1 MKNSLKSTT
10 AVVASVV
17 GVLAGVGATLA
28 VGQLV
33 ADPNGDPSPAT
44 TGVTEPPP
52 PGGGHPYSLH
62 SGEFLPSDANTSP
75 PGPAGVGGHLVWP

>member
-1 MKNSLKSTT
+1 MKHSVKSTT

-28 VGQLV
+28 VGQL
-33 ADPNGDPSPAT
+33 AGPNGDPSPAT
-44 TGVTEPPP
+44 TRVTGPPP
-52 PGGGHPYSLH
+52 PGGGHPYSLN
-62 SGEFLPSDANTSP
+62 SGEFLPSDANPSP